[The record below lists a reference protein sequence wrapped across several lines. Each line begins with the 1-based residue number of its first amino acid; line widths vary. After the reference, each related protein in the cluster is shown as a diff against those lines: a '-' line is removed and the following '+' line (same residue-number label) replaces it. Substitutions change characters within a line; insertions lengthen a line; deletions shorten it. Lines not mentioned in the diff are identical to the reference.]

1 MTGKKVPVNNTA
13 NATIRCVLNKTEDKL
28 LGQEGYRLSV
38 KQNGILISANKPAGL
53 FYGLQTLWQ
62 LMPREIDSKTKV
74 NDVAWQVPTVEIIDY
89 PRFVWRGLMFDVSRH
104 FFTLKDVEDFI
115 DLMVQYKLNLL
126 HMHLTDDEGL
136 AGRN

>member
-1 MTGKKVPVNNTA
+1 MTGKKVGVENTGS
-13 NATIRCVLNKTEDKL
+13 ATIRCVLNKTEDKL

-89 PRFVWRGLMFDVSRH
+89 PRFVWRGQSVRCRK
-104 FFTLKDVEDFI
+104 TL
-115 DLMVQYKLNLL
+115 LL
-126 HMHLTDDEGL
+126 Q
-136 AGRN
+136 